1 MYNIKYVRSDGKE
14 LEMNIDTGYIITT
27 MDGVTGHS
35 TTVSTAQGYEQLG
48 ETDRDLWLHPRPAD
62 RKKEIPPADVPT
74 EHLRE
79 IGMGKQVFHRRLCRK
94 RADHLA
100 NKAFEF
106 LYVSVCAESD
116 VAG

>member
-48 ETDRDLWLHPRPAD
+48 ETVL
-62 RKKEIPPADVPT
+62 
-74 EHLRE
+74 
-79 IGMGKQVFHRRLCRK
+79 GMATSGKQIAIYGYILDQQTEKKKSLCGCSYRTLTGGWCGK
-94 RADHLA
+94 TSISST
-100 NKAFEF
+100 FM
-106 LYVSVCAESD
+106 S
-116 VAG
+116 